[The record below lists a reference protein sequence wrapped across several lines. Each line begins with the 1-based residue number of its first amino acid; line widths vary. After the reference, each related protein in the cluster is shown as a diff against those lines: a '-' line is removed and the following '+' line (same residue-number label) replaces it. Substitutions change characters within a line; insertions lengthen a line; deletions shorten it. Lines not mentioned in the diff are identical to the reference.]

1 MNEYFIT
8 EVEFGTPEYHNSIT
22 LRDDILRKPLN
33 LQFTPEQLSSEF
45 DSYHLAIYNHELEM
59 VGCLVLKPLSSELIK
74 MRQVAIAEGYQGKG
88 LGRRLVVFSEAYA
101 KTKGFKIMEL
111 NARDVAIP
119 FYEKNSYTKVG
130 KPFEEVGIKH
140 YKMEKTL

>member
-1 MNEYFIT
+1 MNEYFMT

-33 LQFTPEQLSSEF
+33 LKFTPEQLASEF
-45 DSYHLAIYNHELEM
+45 DSYHLAIYNQQLEM
-59 VGCLVLKPLSSELIK
+59 LGCLVLKPLSSEIIK

-88 LGRRLVVFSEAYA
+88 LGRRLVTFSEAYA
-101 KTKGFKIMEL
+101 KKKGFKKMEL

-119 FYEKNSYTKVG
+119 FYEKNSYSKIG
-130 KPFEEVGIKH
+130 NPFKEVGITH
-140 YKMEKTL
+140 YKMEKSL